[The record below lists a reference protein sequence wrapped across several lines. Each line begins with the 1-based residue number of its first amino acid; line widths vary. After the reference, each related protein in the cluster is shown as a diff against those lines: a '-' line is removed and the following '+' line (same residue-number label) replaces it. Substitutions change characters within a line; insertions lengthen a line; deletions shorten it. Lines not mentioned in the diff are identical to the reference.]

1 MSVSSVLEYLIFHV
15 TFILSRSSCLV
26 LFVHVSVAD
35 NGPGIGEAALPHI
48 FERFYREDA
57 AHVRSAGGA
66 GLGLSIVKSIMHAL
80 GGSVSA
86 ESGEGKGTVIV
97 LQLPY
102 AHGNH

>member
-1 MSVSSVLEYLIFHV
+1 MLRSYFRAAPVWCCSSTFPLRITDPVSEKRHYRIFLSGFIGKMQRMSAVQ
-15 TFILSRSSCLV
+15 
-26 LFVHVSVAD
+26 
-35 NGPGIGEAALPHI
+35 
-48 FERFYREDA
+48 
-57 AHVRSAGGA
+57 A